1 MLTIER
7 KGPGRIDVS
16 VAGRIGTLEMEAGL
30 ERLIAETGDMSA
42 ADMLTR
48 VSGRAWPSV
57 GALTVKLRKLP
68 ELLALRRRFRRVALV
83 ADAGW
88 LRSAAE
94 LEGALLPGIQV
105 RGFRPA
111 DAGAAE
117 DWLRS

>member
-7 KGPGRIDVS
+7 KGPARIDVS

-30 ERLIAETGDMSA
+30 ERLIAAAGDMRA
-42 ADMLTR
+42 VDMLTR
-48 VSGRAWPSV
+48 VSGRTWPSLGV
-57 GALTVKLRKLP
+57 LSVKLRKLP
-68 ELLALRRRFRRVALV
+68 ELLALRRRLRRVAVV

-94 LEGALLPGIQV
+94 VEGMLIRGIQV

-117 DWLRS
+117 NWLRS